1 MQAVKTDGTMWGW
14 GHNDAAQ
21 IGDGTDKDKSSPTQV
36 PGTTWTKQMYT
47 STHTAAIKTD
57 GTLWCMGNNAA
68 GELGQNNKTQYNS
81 PRQVGSET
89 DWKEVGIA
97 DRNTWATRE
106 A

>member
-1 MQAVKTDGTMWGW
+1 MWGW
-14 GHNDAAQ
+14 GYNDSAQ

-57 GTLWCMGNNAA
+57 GTLWVMGEN
-68 GELGQNNKTQYNS
+68 GQGQLGQNNKTKYNS
-81 PRQVGSET
+81 PVQVPGT
-89 DWKEVGIA
+89 AWKEVGIA

-106 A
+106 T